1 MLVFTADSLNLVLD
15 LLKTA
20 DYAQHNIYFN
30 DGQHQHQLVGFE
42 VKFED
47 FECNGMFQRLEVGYK
62 MKMSSAELVEFC
74 FHNGQL
80 KMEPMKAFAPKHDI
94 GTPSKIAEYNF

>member
-20 DYAQHNIYFN
+20 DYTQHNIYFN
-30 DGQHQHQLVGFE
+30 DGQHQQQLAGFE
-42 VKFED
+42 IQYED
-47 FECNGMFQRLEVGYK
+47 FECNGMFQRLEVGYR
-62 MKMSSAELVEFC
+62 MKMASGAVVGFC
-74 FHNGQL
+74 FNNGVL
-80 KMEPMKAFAPKHDI
+80 KMEPMKAVAPKQDI

>member
-1 MLVFTADSLNLVLD
+1 MLVFTTDSLKLVLD

-20 DYAQHNIYFN
+20 DYTQHNIYFN
-30 DGQHQHQLVGFE
+30 DGQHQHQLVDFE
-42 VKFED
+42 IQCED
-47 FECNGMFQRLEVGYK
+47 FECNGMFQRIEVRYR
-62 MKMSSAELVEFC
+62 MKMAGGEAVEFS

-80 KMEPMKAFAPKHDI
+80 RMEPMKATSPKHDI